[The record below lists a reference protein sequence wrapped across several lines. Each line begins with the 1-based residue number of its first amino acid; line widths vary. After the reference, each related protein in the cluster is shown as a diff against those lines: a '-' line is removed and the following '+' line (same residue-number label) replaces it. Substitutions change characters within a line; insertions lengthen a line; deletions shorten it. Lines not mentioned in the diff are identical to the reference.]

1 MAAGRSTD
9 EPFWDNYRDIQI
21 AGLNGAEVD
30 ARTPAHTHTC
40 CLLTLKALDTYRRC
54 PPPQLKGFNCSQI
67 AFIIA
72 VIQISPVS
80 SRLER
85 YAYHELF

>member
-1 MAAGRSTD
+1 MYRLLGAPNNLSLRGNLNVTPYCWTLMAAGRSTD

-30 ARTPAHTHTC
+30 ARTPAHAHTC

-54 PPPQLKGFNCSQI
+54 PPP
-67 AFIIA
+67 
-72 VIQISPVS
+72 PT
-80 SRLER
+80 ER
-85 YAYHELF
+85 V